1 MTPDQPPLPADQGAI
16 RSHANKPGAAA
27 VDDTHRLIGHIL
39 PTSATMV
46 GVCVTAIGIV
56 RLLSAGTV
64 EHYVDKLLAI
74 DSVLFVICSSVS
86 FAAIRMA
93 ARAEQ
98 LESIA
103 ESLFMAGLFL
113 LGIASV
119 FMAFQVR

>member
-1 MTPDQPPLPADQGAI
+1 MKAQGA
-16 RSHANKPGAAA
+16 
-27 VDDTHRLIGHIL
+27 THSLLGHIL

-56 RLLSAGTV
+56 RLMSAGTG
-64 EHYVDKLLAI
+64 EYYVDKLLAI
-74 DSVLFVICSSVS
+74 DSILFVICSSVS
-86 FAAIRMA
+86 FAAVRLA

-103 ESLFMAGLFL
+103 ESLFLVGLLL

-119 FMAFQVR
+119 FMAFQVK

>member
-1 MTPDQPPLPADQGAI
+1 M
-16 RSHANKPGAAA
+16 AAQEETRNL
-27 VDDTHRLIGHIL
+27 VGHIL

-56 RLLSAGTV
+56 RLMSGGTG
-64 EHYVDKLLAI
+64 EYYVDKLLAI
-74 DSVLFVICSSVS
+74 DSILFVICSSVS
-86 FAAIRMA
+86 FAAVRMA

-103 ESLFMAGLFL
+103 ESLFLAGLFL